1 MKNIHTILS
10 ELGITVPEDKTA
22 DLNKEVAA
30 NYKTVAEFDKQA
42 SKLTAMTERAETA
55 ENTLKGF
62 EGEDFDAIT
71 KDRDEWKQK
80 HDTLVQKHQE
90 EADAREFN
98 DLLTV
103 AIGEAKGKNT
113 KSIIANLD
121 VDALKSS
128 KNRDKDIKAAIAKV
142 KEDCDYLFDSDDDG
156 TPPAKFTDKRK
167 GGGAGS
173 GGKLTIDTIR
183 AIKDPAERQA
193 AIAKYMQKGM
203 NN

>member
-10 ELGITVPEDKTA
+10 DLGITVPEDKIA

-30 NYKTVAEFDKQA
+30 NYKTIAEYDKQA
-42 SKLTAMTERAETA
+42 GKLTAMTERAETA

-62 EGEDFDAIT
+62 EGKDFDAIT

-98 DLLTV
+98 ELLTA
-103 AIGEAKGKNT
+103 AIGEAKGKNA

-121 VDALKSS
+121 VDVLKSS

-142 KEDCDYLFDSDDDG
+142 KESDGYLFDADDGG
-156 TPPAKFTDKRK
+156 TPPAKFTGPRK
-167 GGGAGS
+167 DGGNGGGKMTREEIMA
-173 GGKLTIDTIR
+173 IPDR
-183 AIKDPAERQA
+183 AARRD
-193 AIAKYMQKGM
+193 AIAKNQHLFQ
-203 NN
+203 

>member
-10 ELGITVPEDKTA
+10 EYGITVPDDKKA
-22 DLNKEVAA
+22 DFDKAIAA
-30 NYKTVAEFDKQA
+30 NYKTVAEYDKQA
-42 SKLTAMTERAETA
+42 GKLTAMTERAETA

-62 EGEDFDAIT
+62 EGKDFDAIT

-98 DLLTV
+98 DLLTA
-103 AIGEAKGKNT
+103 AIGEAKGKNA

-121 VDALKSS
+121 VDSLKSS

-142 KEDCDYLFDSDDDG
+142 KESDGYLFDADDGG
-156 TPPAKFTDKRK
+156 TPPAKFTGPMKD
-167 GGGAGS
+167 GGNG
-173 GGKLTIDTIR
+173 GGKLTREEIMAIPDR
-183 AIKDPAERQA
+183 AARRD
-193 AIAKYMQKGM
+193 AIAKNQHLFQ
-203 NN
+203 